1 MLNVGVEHVG
11 VTSGAVTPHSHDHEM
26 AASPFVS
33 ARDKTLLLTLTPPP
47 DLLTSC
53 DAHAAH
59 LAHRLGHW
67 VVQRSHLR
75 DTHHAPATI
84 ESLI

>member
-47 DLLTSC
+47 PPIFSQAATPMPPTLRTDLGTGLC
-53 DAHAAH
+53 NAATFETRTT
-59 LAHRLGHW
+59 RL
-67 VVQRSHLR
+67 R
-75 DTHHAPATI
+75 P
-84 ESLI
+84 